1 MSWYIHTRR
10 GAFGGHGAPA
20 GAGGPL
26 DGITVKA
33 HWDFSVTGS
42 LTLSGSEIIQA
53 NDLSGN
59 GFHLTPSGS
68 GPSSGTRTINGL
80 DVADFDGTTSLEVSL
95 TGVSASDYIISIA
108 VQIDT
113 TTGYTDAIMAM
124 NSTPWYTKYWQIDSN
139 DNGGNFDARYLRAGG
154 LGSSFTLDPA
164 GTVSGLQLY
173 TYVFDFTNS
182 DIYGR
187 RNLTPKG
194 SVTDF
199 TTAWDSNMV
208 FSLARGASGTPV
220 MNCAVCEV
228 VIAEG
233 SSASDRD
240 TIESYLKSKW
250 GTP

>member
-1 MSWYIHTRR
+1 MRLINRKLIGGGGGGDPFPGVTR
-10 GAFGGHGAPA
+10 
-20 GAGGPL
+20 
-26 DGITVKA
+26 KA
-33 HWDFSVTGS
+33 HWDFSNIGS
-42 LTLSGSEIIQA
+42 LTLAGSEITQA

-59 GFHLTPSGS
+59 GFHLIPAGS
-68 GPSSGTRTINGL
+68 GPASGARTINGL
-80 DVADFDGTTSLEVSL
+80 NVADFDGTTSLGASL

-124 NSTPWYTKYWQIDSN
+124 NATPWYTKFWQIDSN

-199 TTAWDSNMV
+199 TTAWDPNMV
-208 FSLARGASGTPV
+208 FSLARSASGTPV

-233 SSASDRD
+233 TSSTHRD
-240 TIESYLKSKW
+240 TIEAALKAKW